1 MSEVMA
7 ATRMTGGFVLARML
21 QAHGCGPIFGM
32 AGFQL
37 LPFYEGVRS
46 LGMTHVLINDERT
59 GVFAA
64 DAWARVTGRPGTC
77 DATLGPGAT
86 NLVTGLVEAL
96 NAGTPMVV
104 LAGNANRAHA
114 GKNMTQEGRQNEI
127 LAPACK
133 ALLRIESPERI
144 PEMVRRAYFIATSG
158 RPGPVVLDVPEDVCH
173 AEVAFTAAHLHAASA
188 QSIPALRARPD
199 VASLERA
206 AQLIRSSR
214 RPILLAGGGVHLSGA
229 HQALTAF
236 AEAQGVPVAH
246 TISGKGAIACTH
258 ELAVGLFGR
267 YSRIANDLIQRSDCI
282 IAVGCKLGEIATRR
296 YGLLPPEVPLIHIDN
311 VAEEFGRTTVPRVAL
326 WCDAR
331 EALEDLRAALA
342 DDRSAVRLARF
353 DLKAEIATRLQT
365 WREQSAARLGSAARP
380 IDTAR
385 LMHEV
390 SESMPADSVLVAD
403 GGFAGHWSGLLYDTK
418 KAGRGYIAD
427 RGFASI
433 GYGLPGCI
441 GAALAA
447 GAAPVCGITGD
458 GGFNMALGDLETA
471 RRLGANFTLVVINNA
486 ASGYVKAL
494 QHAMYGAG
502 NYQSSDLV
510 ELDYAAIARDFKCR
524 GERIEDPERL
534 GAALRES
541 LAWRGGPSI
550 LDVVVTRDPA
560 QMLPA
565 ADSRTLKVE
574 KGDRPA

>member
-1 MSEVMA
+1 MQYRIP
-7 ATRMTGGFVLARML
+7 TKFR
-21 QAHGCGPIFGM
+21 PIALLG
-32 AGFQL
+32 AG
-37 LPFYEGVRS
+37 
-46 LGMTHVLINDERT
+46 VLIAVA
-59 GVFAA
+59 GLVFVIHDLRLDNAGGPVQLSHSAIRGSDAA
-64 DAWARVTGRPGTC
+64 DS
-77 DATLGPGAT
+77 DAPLTL
-86 NLVTGLVEAL
+86 
-96 NAGTPMVV
+96 
-104 LAGNANRAHA
+104 
-114 GKNMTQEGRQNEI
+114 
-127 LAPACK
+127 
-133 ALLRIESPERI
+133 
-144 PEMVRRAYFIATSG
+144 
-158 RPGPVVLDVPEDVCH
+158 
-173 AEVAFTAAHLHAASA
+173 
-188 QSIPALRARPD
+188 
-199 VASLERA
+199 
-206 AQLIRSSR
+206 
-214 RPILLAGGGVHLSGA
+214 
-229 HQALTAF
+229 
-236 AEAQGVPVAH
+236 
-246 TISGKGAIACTH
+246 
-258 ELAVGLFGR
+258 
-267 YSRIANDLIQRSDCI
+267 
-282 IAVGCKLGEIATRR
+282 IAVRDAARG
-296 YGLLPPEVPLIHIDN
+296 
-311 VAEEFGRTTVPRVAL
+311 
-326 WCDAR
+326 AR

>member
-1 MSEVMA
+1 MA